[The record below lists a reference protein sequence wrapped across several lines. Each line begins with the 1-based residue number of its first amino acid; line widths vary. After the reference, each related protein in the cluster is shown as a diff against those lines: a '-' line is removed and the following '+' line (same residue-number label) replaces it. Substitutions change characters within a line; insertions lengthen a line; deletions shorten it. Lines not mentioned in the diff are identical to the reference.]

1 MTTSIF
7 LAKRLRAIIYM
18 GNLLT
23 VHSGVGDAR
32 ATGKGSSSEFQVGA
46 FLEI

>member
-7 LAKRLRAIIYM
+7 LAKRLRAIIHM